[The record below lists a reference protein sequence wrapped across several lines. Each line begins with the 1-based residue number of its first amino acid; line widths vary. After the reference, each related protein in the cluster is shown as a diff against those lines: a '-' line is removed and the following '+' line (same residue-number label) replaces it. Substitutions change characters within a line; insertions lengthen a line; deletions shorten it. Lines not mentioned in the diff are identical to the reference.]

1 MQKVESRNV
10 PWSEFHTEGPLKS
23 KVPLKIS
30 VLTLEK
36 DNLLVT
42 DARVEYLWIFLS
54 RKMYLS
60 TGWQ

>member
-10 PWSEFHTEGPLKS
+10 PWSAIHTEGPLKS
-23 KVPLKIS
+23 KVPL
-30 VLTLEK
+30 K